1 MDTESSAR
9 IAELKPTQGALGME
23 HVREKMHLTSSTP
36 EHERAAFLREHALRV
51 VRGPGGT
58 LHVIDHHHWAR
69 AWYELGIDV
78 VPVVIA
84 CDFSDRDHDGFIAAL
99 RERGWVHPFDEHAR
113 EYPVEDLPPS
123 IAAIPDDPYLSLAA
137 FVRMAGVYADPP
149 DTNAKYAWADYF
161 RERIQGDFA
170 SIAGFAKAL
179 AQAVAASR
187 EDEARGLP
195 GFNVKA

>member
-1 MDTESSAR
+1 MDTEASAR
-9 IAELKPTQGALGME
+9 IVELKPTQGALGME
-23 HVREKMHLTSSTP
+23 HVREKMRLTSSTP

-78 VPVVIA
+78 VPVMIA
-84 CDFSDRDHDGFIAAL
+84 CDYSDRDQASFIAAL
-99 RERGWVHPFDEHAR
+99 RERRWLHPFDAQGR
-113 EYPVEDLPPS
+113 ETPVEALPPS
-123 IAAIPDDPYLSLAA
+123 IAAMPDDPYLSLAA
-137 FVRMAGVYADPP
+137 FVRMAGVYSDSPEV
-149 DTNAKYAWADYF
+149 NAKFAWAGYF
-161 RERIQGDFA
+161 RKHVHGDFS

-187 EDEARGLP
+187 QDEARALP
-195 GFNVKA
+195 GYNVKA

>member
-1 MDTESSAR
+1 MDTEASAR
-9 IAELKPTQGALGME
+9 IVELKPTQGALGME
-23 HVREKMHLTSSTP
+23 HVRKKMRLTSSTP

-78 VPVVIA
+78 VPVMIA
-84 CDFSDRDHDGFIAAL
+84 CDYSDRDQASFIAAL
-99 RERGWVHPFDEHAR
+99 RERRWLHPFDAQGR
-113 EYPVEDLPPS
+113 ETPVEALPPS
-123 IAAIPDDPYLSLAA
+123 IAAMPDDPYLSLAA
-137 FVRMAGVYADPP
+137 FVRMAGVYSDSPEV
-149 DTNAKYAWADYF
+149 NAKFAWAGYF
-161 RERIQGDFA
+161 RERVQGDFS

-187 EDEARGLP
+187 QDEARALP
-195 GFNVKA
+195 GYNVKA